1 MPNSSDFENML
12 NGLCRSVE
20 TINNFCRGRDTFV
33 VDRGEIDEK
42 VSEELKNCR
51 NSMRDI
57 EKYFLGMV
65 LQDARNISQAAV
77 NNPNVSEKAI
87 TMLERMSE
95 LLKEFSR
102 EKAMDINKSEYLK
115 RSAAEL
121 KEDIKRL
128 RESTEREV
136 KSLGRNQQSM
146 MKDLSSRYPEA
157 H

>member
-1 MPNSSDFENML
+1 MPNSGDFENML
-12 NGLCRSVE
+12 HKLFRSVE

-33 VDRGEIDEK
+33 VDRGEIDERI
-42 VSEELKNCR
+42 SEELKNCR

-57 EKYFLGMV
+57 EKHFLGMV

-87 TMLERMSE
+87 AMLERMSE

>member
-33 VDRGEIDEK
+33 VDRGEIDERI
-42 VSEELKNCR
+42 SEELKNCR

-57 EKYFLGMV
+57 EKHFLGMV

-87 TMLERMSE
+87 AMLERMSE

-136 KSLGRNQQSM
+136 GRLGKNKQNM